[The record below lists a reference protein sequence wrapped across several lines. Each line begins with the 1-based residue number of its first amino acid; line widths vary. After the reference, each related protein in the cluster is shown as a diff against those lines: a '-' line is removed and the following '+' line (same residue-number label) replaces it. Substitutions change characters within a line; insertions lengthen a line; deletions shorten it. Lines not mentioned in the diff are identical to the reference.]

1 MHCIERF
8 PNLTKTFIFYS
19 GEHKSNMKPV
29 VKYLHKVLSVDNPD
43 TKHSTKTKT
52 VVESYQLKK
61 SKFGLIK
68 IRILGELCF

>member
-1 MHCIERF
+1 
-8 PNLTKTFIFYS
+8 
-19 GEHKSNMKPV
+19 MKPV